1 MSACNDAG
9 AVGAGIRPGEPITFR
24 GDGIPGEPLSE
35 PVMEALLRGIE
46 RPGRYLGGEINAR
59 RKNFHD
65 ADVRYVLAFPDVYEV
80 GMSHLGIQLLYH
92 RLNDM
97 EGVVADR
104 VYAPWPDFERRLR
117 ESRYPLFALESRRPL
132 KDFAFVGFSLQYELS
147 YTNVLTM
154 LDLAGIPLESRDRGS
169 TDPFVVAGGP
179 CAYNPEPLAPF
190 FDLIVLGEG
199 EQVLADLT
207 AAYRDWRSSGASRRE
222 FLEGVRK
229 IPGVYVPSFFQPRYD
244 GHGRFEGVDPLYPD
258 YPGVTKRVLSD
269 LDRESP
275 LPDRPLVPLVE
286 IVHDRLGLEIAR
298 GCTRGCRFCQA
309 GFVYRPVRER
319 CPETLVEKA
328 CRAVSETGFEEVSLL
343 SLSTGDY
350 CRLGWLLGAVMR
362 EMASRRV
369 AVSFPSM
376 RVGTLSQDLMECIR
390 RVRKTGFTVA
400 PEAGSIRLRRLINK
414 NIEDEDLFQTVR
426 DAYALGWKGI
436 KLYFMMGLPTE
447 TLEDLEEIVALSMKV
462 WRLGKPYRAG
472 VNVAVSTFV
481 PKPMTPFQWTGQ
493 IPKEEVVRRLDFLK
507 ERLKRPGIRLKWHSP
522 DLSVLE
528 AALAR
533 GDRRLAEVI
542 VSAWRKGARFDA
554 WEEHFQRRIWDEA
567 FAESGLCA
575 DTQAQ
580 RRYDETDPLP
590 WDHLSAGVRKGY
602 LWEEWQKALEYRGTG
617 DCRWEPCSGCGAC
630 DGAAIA
636 PRLYDEPPGE
646 AVSPSEAE
654 SPRGAEEP
662 LYAYRLRFAKKDQ
675 ARFYGQLEVSRMM
688 ERAVR
693 RTGLPVAFSR
703 GFHPHPKISFRE
715 ALPVGM
721 ESEAEEAEIQLE
733 EPLETREV
741 QERLNRQLP
750 AGLRLLEVKR
760 ATADGPKTAVLRV
773 TYHVSG
779 LTEEMVTAMMTRYV
793 TCADRLVTKKTK
805 RGCIE
810 ARCAEVLVSVR
821 RIDETCVAMDLV
833 ESPSARFRPQSFLEL
848 LLPEAAEALG
858 ACRVCKVSVAP
869 FEG

>member
-1 MSACNDAG
+1 MTGRNGIGSVFTRSAAAQPRTAPG
-9 AVGAGIRPGEPITFR
+9 AMGPGALMEETV
-24 GDGIPGEPLSE
+24 L
-35 PVMEALLRGIE
+35 EALLQDIE

-59 RKNFHD
+59 RKDFHD
-65 ADVRYVLAFPDVYEV
+65 TEVRYALAFPDVYEV

-97 EGVVADR
+97 EGVLADR

-117 ESRYPLFALESRRPL
+117 ESHRPLFALESRRPL
-132 KDFAFVGFSLQYELS
+132 KDFSFIGFSLQYELS
-147 YTNVLTM
+147 YTNILTI
-154 LDLAGIPLESRDRGS
+154 LDLAGISLYSRDREAS
-169 TDPFVVAGGP
+169 DPFVVAGGP
-179 CAYNPEPLAPF
+179 CAFNPEPLAPF

-199 EQVLADLT
+199 EQVLAELT
-207 AAYRDWRSSGASRRE
+207 AAYRDWRSGGGSRRE

-244 GHGRFEGVDPLYPD
+244 RLGRFEGVEPLYGD
-258 YPGVTKRVLSD
+258 YTAVQKRVLSD
-269 LDRESP
+269 LDLESP

-309 GFVYRPVRER
+309 GFIYRPVRER
-319 CPETLVEKA
+319 RPETLLAKA
-328 CRAVSETGFEEVSLL
+328 CRAVLETGFEEVSLL

-369 AVSFPSM
+369 AVSLPSM
-376 RVGTLSQDLMECIR
+376 RVGTLSHDLMECIR

-400 PEAGSIRLRRLINK
+400 PEAGSLRLRQLINK
-414 NIEDEDLFQTVR
+414 NVDDKDLFQTVR

-447 TLEDLEEIVALSMKV
+447 TLEDVEEIVALSMKV

-493 IPKEEVVRRLDFLK
+493 IPKEEMVRRLDILK
-507 ERLKRPGIRLKWHSP
+507 ERLKGPGIRFKWHGP

-533 GDRRLAEVI
+533 GDRRLAHV
-542 VSAWRKGARFDA
+542 VASAWRKGARFDA
-554 WEEHFQRRIWDEA
+554 WEEHFQRRVWDEA
-567 FAESGLCA
+567 FAEHGLSA
-575 DTQAQ
+575 DVEAQ
-580 RRYDETDPLP
+580 RVYDEADPLP
-590 WDHLSAGVRKGY
+590 WDHLSAGVRKAY
-602 LWEEWQKALEYRGTG
+602 LWEEWQKGLAYSRTG
-617 DCRWEPCSGCGAC
+617 DCRWERCSGCGAC
-630 DGAAIA
+630 DGAGVA
-636 PRLYDEPPGE
+636 PRLY
-646 AVSPSEAE
+646 
-654 SPRGAEEP
+654 EEP
-662 LYAYRLRFAKKDQ
+662 AGESKLLAEPDTPGGVDTPPYTYELRFAKKDQ
-675 ARFYGQLEVSRMM
+675 ARFYGQLEVGRIM

-693 RTGLPVAFSR
+693 RSGLPVAFSH

-721 ESEAEEAEIQLE
+721 ESEAEAAEIQLE
-733 EPLETREV
+733 KILEPRDI
-741 QERLNRQLP
+741 QDRLNAQLP
-750 AGLRLLEVKR
+750 QGLRVLAVR
-760 ATADGPKTAVLRV
+760 RVSAGTRNPSVLRV

-779 LTEEMVTAMMTRYV
+779 LTEEMVEAIIFRYPM
-793 TCADRLVTKKTK
+793 CADHLVTKKTK
-805 RGCIE
+805 RGHVQ
-810 ARCAEVLVSVR
+810 ARCADVLVSVR
-821 RIDETCVAMDLV
+821 RIDATRVAMDLV
-833 ESPSARFRPQSFLEL
+833 EKPSARFRPQSFLEV
-848 LLPEAAEALG
+848 LLPDKPQALG
-858 ACRVCKVSVAP
+858 ACRVCKVSVEP
-869 FEG
+869 FEE

>member
-1 MSACNDAG
+1 MSGRSGMG
-9 AVGAGIRPGEPITFR
+9 ALRAPGEPAE
-24 GDGIPGEPLSE
+24 PGTVQQARADEAPVSE
-35 PVMEALLRGIE
+35 MALEALLRDIE
-46 RPGRYLGGEINAR
+46 RPGRYLGGEIHAR
-59 RKNFHD
+59 RKDFHD
-65 ADVRYVLAFPDVYEV
+65 ADVRYALAFPDVYEV
-80 GMSHLGIQLLYH
+80 GMSHLGLQLLYH

-97 EGVVADR
+97 DGVLADR

-117 ESRYPLFALESRRPL
+117 ESRRPLFALESRRPL
-132 KDFAFVGFSLQYELS
+132 RAFAFVGFSLQYELS
-147 YTNVLTM
+147 YTNILTM
-154 LDLAGIPLESRDRGS
+154 LDLAGIPLESRQRREA
-169 TDPFVVAGGP
+169 DPFVIAGGP

-190 FDLIVLGEG
+190 FDLVVLGEG

-207 AAYRDWRSSGASRRE
+207 ALYRDWRACGGARRE
-222 FLEGVRK
+222 FLEKARA
-229 IPGVYVPSFFQPRYD
+229 IPGVYVPSFFKARYD
-244 GHGRFEGVDPLYPD
+244 KLGRFEGLDPLYGD
-258 YPGVTKRVLSD
+258 YTAVKKRVLSD

-319 CPETLVEKA
+319 HPETLVDKA
-328 CRAVSETGFEEVSLL
+328 CRAVLETGFEEVSLL

-350 CRLGWLLGAVMR
+350 CRLGWLLGALMR

-369 AVSFPSM
+369 AVSLPSM
-376 RVGTLSQDLMECIR
+376 RVGTLSQDVMACIR

-400 PEAGSIRLRRLINK
+400 PEAGSVRLRRLINK

-447 TLEDLEEIVALSMKV
+447 TLDDVEEIAALSMKV

-493 IPKEEVVRRLDFLK
+493 IPREEIILRLDFLK
-507 ERLKRPGIRLKWHSP
+507 DRLKRPGIRFKWHGP

-533 GDRRLAEVI
+533 GDRRLAAV
-542 VSAWRKGARFDA
+542 VASAWRKGARFDA
-554 WEEHFQRRIWDEA
+554 WEEHFQRRVWDEA
-567 FAESGLCA
+567 FAEHGLSA
-575 DTQAQ
+575 DAEAQ
-580 RRYDETDPLP
+580 RTYDEADPLP
-590 WDHLSAGVRKGY
+590 WDHLSAGVRKAY
-602 LWEEWQKALEYRGTG
+602 LWDEWQKALAYARTG

-630 DGAAIA
+630 DGETVA
-636 PRLYDEPPGE
+636 PRLYEASAPETVSIPEPKVSGE
-646 AVSPSEAE
+646 FH
-654 SPRGAEEP
+654 GP
-662 LYAYRLRFAKKDQ
+662 LYRYAIRFAKKDQ
-675 ARFYGQLEVSRMM
+675 ARFYGQLEMSRIM

-693 RTGLPVAFSR
+693 RSGLPVVFSQ

-721 ESEAEEAEIQLE
+721 ESEAEGAEIQLE
-733 EPLETREV
+733 EALDP
-741 QERLNRQLP
+741 QEIQDRLNRQLP
-750 AGLRLLEVKR
+750 AGLCVRSVKR
-760 ATADGPKTAVLRV
+760 LDAATPKPSVLRV

-779 LTEEMVTAMMTRYV
+779 LTEDMAEAIIANHAL
-793 TCADRLVTKKTK
+793 CADGLVTKKTK
-805 RGCIE
+805 RGHIE
-810 ARCAEVLVSVR
+810 ARCADVLLAVR
-821 RIDETCVAMDLV
+821 RIDPTCVAMDLV
-833 ESPSARFRPQSFLEL
+833 ESPSTRFRPQNFLEL
-848 LLPEAAEALG
+848 LLPGKGNAVEG
-858 ACRVCKVSVAP
+858 CRVCKVSVAP
-869 FEG
+869 FEE